1 MDIVYAVF
9 GEDIRYKIC
18 ADPRIKREA
27 AVKAFNRR
35 RAYCPRKE
43 TMYENFLSGFIC
55 VAGLANAGKS
65 TLTNALVGEKV
76 SIVSWRPQTTRN
88 KILGIINGEDFQMVL
103 IDTPG
108 IHEARNRLGEYM
120 MQAVE
125 NGLRDVDGIVYVIDA
140 AKGVQAADA
149 DFLAKYA
156 DKAPVVVALNK
167 QDTVTRDTLFK
178 VLERLNEIEGIKAV
192 VPISAKKADNLQP
205 LMAELKALLQNGY
218 PMYPRDEYTQSSMR
232 FIATEI
238 IREKAL
244 YLLDKEVPYGIGVY
258 INKFA
263 KRDDSDIT
271 DIDADMICEKK
282 SHKAIVIG
290 KGGAM
295 LKKIAIEARK
305 DLETLVGGQ
314 VFLTLYVRVKDEWRD
329 SNYLMKELGYDIKEL
344 KKE

>member
-1 MDIVYAVF
+1 
-9 GEDIRYKIC
+9 
-18 ADPRIKREA
+18 
-27 AVKAFNRR
+27 
-35 RAYCPRKE
+35 
-43 TMYENFLSGFIC
+43 MYENFHSGFIC
-55 VAGLANAGKS
+55 IAGLANAGKS

-88 KILGIINGEDFQMVL
+88 KILGIVNRDDLQMVL

-140 AKGVQAADA
+140 AKGVQGADA
-149 DFLAKYA
+149 EFLEKYA
-156 DKAPVVVALNK
+156 KKVPVVVALNK
-167 QDTVTRDTLFK
+167 QDTVARDTLFK
-178 VLERLNEIEGIKAV
+178 ALQRLNGFEGLRAV

-205 LMAELKALLQNGY
+205 LFEELKTLLPIGY
-218 PMYPRDEYTQSSMR
+218 PMYPTDEYTQSSMR

-258 INKFA
+258 INKFERREGA
-263 KRDDSDIT
+263 PIT
-271 DIDADMICEKK
+271 DIDADIVCEKQ

-290 KGGAM
+290 KGGEM
-295 LKKIAIEARK
+295 LKKIATAARK
-305 DLETLVGGQ
+305 DLEKLVGGQ

-329 SNYLMKELGYDIKEL
+329 SDYLMKELGYDL
-344 KKE
+344 KALKND

>member
-1 MDIVYAVF
+1 
-9 GEDIRYKIC
+9 
-18 ADPRIKREA
+18 
-27 AVKAFNRR
+27 
-35 RAYCPRKE
+35 
-43 TMYENFLSGFIC
+43 MYENFHSGFIC
-55 VAGLANAGKS
+55 IAGLANAGKS

-88 KILGIINGEDFQMVL
+88 KILGIVNRDDMQMVL

-140 AKGVQAADA
+140 AKGVQGADA
-149 DFLAKYA
+149 EFLEKYA
-156 DKAPVVVALNK
+156 KKAPVIVALNK
-167 QDTVTRDTLFK
+167 QDTVARDTLFK
-178 VLERLNEIEGIKAV
+178 ALERLNGFEGLRAV

-205 LMAELKALLQNGY
+205 LFEELKALLPIGY
-218 PMYPRDEYTQSSMR
+218 PMYPTDEYTQSSMR

-258 INKFA
+258 INKFERREGA
-263 KRDDSDIT
+263 PIT
-271 DIDADMICEKK
+271 DIDADIVCEKQ

-290 KGGAM
+290 KGGEM
-295 LKKIAIEARK
+295 LKKIATAARK
-305 DLETLVGGQ
+305 DLEKMVGGQ

-329 SNYLMKELGYDIKEL
+329 SDYIMKELGYDL
-344 KKE
+344 KALKND